1 MPHYRLR
8 AELLCS
14 AAAAKGDHSSYAI
27 SKRTGV
33 AQSTLSRLRR
43 GIAKPAAGTLLA
55 LATTYGVSI
64 DDLIERASTE
74 SEDAAA

>member
-8 AELLCS
+8 AELLSS

-43 GIAKPAAGTLLA
+43 GIAKPGAGTLLA

-64 DDLIERASTE
+64 DDLIERASNE